1 MRRTRTVVN
10 RSLLGVTGLVL
21 VPMGVWLSVTG
32 TSLARR
38 LPSWWP
44 VPSGGRLPA
53 PDRLDR
59 LRGEDWWPPSLLGA
73 VAVLTA
79 AFTWW
84 FLAQFRSGP
93 ARSLPLAAPG
103 GTVRSGALAEA
114 LALRTAAVPGVAR
127 GRARVARGRA
137 RVVPRSRRRLE
148 VRLRVRL
155 GPGTRPADVLPALCA
170 VTAEAERSAAPYTAH
185 TRLRVS
191 AVRHRTPHVR

>member
-38 LPSWWP
+38 LPSGWP

-79 AFTWW
+79 VFTWW

-114 LALRTAAVPGVAR
+114 LALRAAAVPG
-127 GRARVARGRA
+127 VARGRA

-148 VRLRVRL
+148 VRLRVWL

-191 AVRHRTPHVR
+191 AIRHRTPHVR